1 MAIENHF
8 VPWKW
13 HWWKLSCN
21 KHPLHNCI
29 EILVCFCVDVL
40 LPHHIH
46 NNFQTLSTPFHS
58 VLDIKKIHFIP
69 FCFRQLT
76 EYFFAKST
84 FSDDDN
90 GKKPAKKKLEA
101 QDKASDRPGRFS
113 AQGEEGLDPIP
124 PYPPL

>member
-1 MAIENHF
+1 MFYYPTTYITIF
-8 VPWKW
+8 RPF
-13 HWWKLSCN
+13 
-21 KHPLHNCI
+21 PLLFI
-29 EILVCFCVDVL
+29 AFWI
-40 LPHHIH
+40 
-46 NNFQTLSTPFHS
+46 S
-58 VLDIKKIHFIP
+58 KKIHFIS

-84 FSDDDN
+84 LSDDDN

-124 PYPPL
+124 PYTPCRA